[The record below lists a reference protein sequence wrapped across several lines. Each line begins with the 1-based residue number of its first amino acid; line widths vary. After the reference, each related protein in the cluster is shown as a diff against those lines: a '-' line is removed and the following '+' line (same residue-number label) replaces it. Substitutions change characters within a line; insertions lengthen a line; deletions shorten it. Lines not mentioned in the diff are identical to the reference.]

1 MNLLSFIQIYNK
13 LIDAN
18 KKQLTLELVIHKD
31 TSQTHDNSTNQVVQ
45 VSNQGLIFN
54 NRQCNVLIFND
65 VTNVKRL
72 ANVEFESMR
81 M

>member
-72 ANVEFESMR
+72 AKVEFESMR